1 MKTYTSLASKKLPFK
16 IVAHSAQITVFSI
29 STDDNILASTSN
41 DKILKLWDLNTLD
54 TTTNNTQPIASYSI
68 NNNFNAV
75 HLSNSLL
82 AYQAA
87 DLKLVVLN
95 ITNNNTL
102 LNVSVGFALRSVS
115 LTN

>member
-1 MKTYTSLASKKLPFK
+1 VKTYTSLASKKLPFK
-16 IVAHSAQITVFSI
+16 IVAHLNPITVFSI
-29 STDDNILASTSN
+29 SADDNILASTSS

-68 NNNFNAV
+68 SNSLNVAY
-75 HLSNSLL
+75 LSNSLL

-87 DLKLVVLN
+87 DLRLVILN

-102 LNVSVGFALRSVS
+102 LNVSVGFTFRSVF

>member
-1 MKTYTSLASKKLPFK
+1 VKTYTSLASKKLPFK
-16 IVAHSAQITVFSI
+16 IVAHLAPITLFSI
-29 STDDNILASTSN
+29 STDDNILASTSS

-54 TTTNNTQPIASYSI
+54 TTNDNTQPIASYSI
-68 NNNFNAV
+68 NNNLNVA

-87 DLKLVVLN
+87 DLRLVVLN

-102 LNVSVGFALRSVS
+102 LNVLVGFTFRSVF